1 VNNQRISGASPT
13 DMAENVDDLE
23 LGYIKRD
30 GKKRIQILVECLQK
44 KSPDCHGRRFVSKNG
59 AIQSKNQTC
68 KPCNILRQ
76 TKINGGFFRG

>member
-1 VNNQRISGASPT
+1 MTNQPISGANQIAT
-13 DMAENVDDLE
+13 DVNVDDLE

-30 GKKRIQILVECLQK
+30 GKKRIQILVECQIK
-44 KSPDCHGRRFVSKNG
+44 TSPDCRGRRFVSKTG

-76 TKINGGFFRG
+76 TDINGGFFRG

>member
-13 DMAENVDDLE
+13 DMAVNVDDLE
-23 LGYIKRD
+23 LGHIRRD
-30 GKKRIQILVECLQK
+30 GKKRVRILVECLQK
-44 KSPDCHGRRFVSKNG
+44 KSPDCHGRRFVSKTG

-76 TKINGGFFRG
+76 TDINGGFFRS